1 MQDARCEMHDATDL
15 VQVLVRLLERLSFR
29 CNVAVVERVVPT
41 STDVVKGGRHTSR
54 VWPLREPKC
63 SAVPLLTDRTCAPEL
78 IAMW

>member
-1 MQDARCEMHDATDL
+1 MQDATDL

-41 STDVVKGGRHTSR
+41 STDVVKGGIS
-54 VWPLREPKC
+54 VAYGLREPKC